1 MSIFS
6 VLNERDT
13 ITIESKILYQSKF
26 FDLKQKVNYYMSLDE
41 NNNIISNTSNSF
53 RNMYYGG
60 KTILI
65 NSKNSDTKEII
76 TNMNTVSHNFT
87 LINNLKS
94 KEIWGVGGCGRKKT
108 KSKFT
113 DGIYL
118 LFSKNNMKSWKSY
131 SNIIVAKATKG
142 WNPRGDSNFDSNI
155 TAFYSD
161 ILKKYVII
169 TRYNIGA
176 GSRGLQVFT
185 SKHFKRGWDNGRLC
199 KINTYNIKENYYM
212 NKVIEITKY
221 DIFIMVAPF
230 SDLKRRSKSGLKFLI
245 SSDLIN
251 WIDCGLLMESNAV
264 IKHSSTPDI
273 QSVGIQFN
281 EKTDRLSIFYHD
293 NYFSGTPSTIFKM
306 ECDINSL
313 LSVSFTKKTLI
324 VEPIITSRTM
334 KIGASNFITSK
345 PSSITVEINKTKLI
359 MDDKNTINLPNSIE
373 LNKKTKM
380 KMNIVNTKISGFNF
394 I

>member
-13 ITIESKILYQSKF
+13 ITIESKILSQSKF

-65 NSKNSDTKEII
+65 NSKNSKTQNII

-108 KSKFT
+108 KNKFT

-118 LFSKNNMKSWKSY
+118 LFSKNNMQSWKSY
-131 SNIIVAKATKG
+131 GNIIVAKATKG
-142 WNPRGDSNFDSNI
+142 WNPKGDSNFDSNI
-155 TAFYSD
+155 TAFYSN

-221 DIFIMVAPF
+221 GIFIMVAPF

-251 WIDCGLLMESNAV
+251 WIDCGLLKESDAV
-264 IKHSSTPDI
+264 AKHSSTPDI
-273 QSVGIQFN
+273 QSVGIRFN
-281 EKTDRLSIFYHD
+281 EKTDILSIYYHD
-293 NYFSGTPSTIFKM
+293 NYFSGTPSTIFIM

-334 KIGASNFITSK
+334 KIGTSNFITSK
-345 PSSITVEINKTKLI
+345 PSSITIEINETKLI
-359 MDDKNTINLPNSIE
+359 MDDKNTIKLPNSIE
-373 LNKKTKM
+373 LNKKTKI
-380 KMNIVNTKISGFNF
+380 KMTVVNCKISGFNF

>member
-13 ITIESKILYQSKF
+13 ITIESKILSQSKF

-131 SNIIVAKATKG
+131 GNIIVAKATKG

-273 QSVGIQFN
+273 QSVGIRFN

-359 MDDKNTINLPNSIE
+359 MDNKNTINLPNSIE

>member
-13 ITIESKILYQSKF
+13 ITIESKILSQSKF

-41 NNNIISNTSNSF
+41 NNNIISNTSNSY

-60 KTILI
+60 KTLLI
-65 NSKNSDTKEII
+65 NSKNDDTKEII

-94 KEIWGVGGCGRKKT
+94 KEIWGVGGCGKRNKKNY
-108 KSKFT
+108 T

-131 SNIIVAKATKG
+131 GNIIVAKATKG
-142 WNPRGDSNFDSNI
+142 WNPKGDSNFDSNI

-221 DIFIMVAPF
+221 GIFIMVAPF

-251 WIDCGLLMESNAV
+251 WIDCGLLKESNAV
-264 IKHSSTPDI
+264 AKHSSTPDI
-273 QSVGIQFN
+273 QSVGIKFN
-281 EKTDRLSIFYHD
+281 EKTDILSIYYHD
-293 NYFSGTPSTIFKM
+293 NYFSGTPSKIFKM

-313 LSVSFTKKTLI
+313 LSVSFTKKILI

-334 KIGASNFITSK
+334 KIGASKFITSN

-359 MDDKNTINLPNSIE
+359 MDDKNTIKLPNSIE
-373 LNKKTKM
+373 LNKKTKI
-380 KMNIVNTKISGFNF
+380 KMTIVNSKISGFNF

>member
-13 ITIESKILYQSKF
+13 ITLEKKNFVQSNF

-41 NNNIISNTSNSF
+41 NNNIISNTSNSY

-60 KTILI
+60 KTLLI
-65 NSKNSDTKEII
+65 NSKNGDTKEII

-94 KEIWGVGGCGRKKT
+94 KEIWGVGGCGKRNKKNY
-108 KSKFT
+108 T

-118 LFSKNNMKSWKSY
+118 LFSKDNMKSWKSY
-131 SNIIVAKATKG
+131 GNIIVAKNTKG

-169 TRYNIGA
+169 TRYNIGG
-176 GSRGLQVFT
+176 GSRGLQLFT

-221 DIFIMVAPF
+221 GIFIMVAPF

-273 QSVGIQFN
+273 QSVGIRFN

-313 LSVSFTKKTLI
+313 LSVSFTKKILI

-334 KIGASNFITSK
+334 KIGASKFITSK

-359 MDDKNTINLPNSIE
+359 MDDKNTIKLPNSIE
-373 LNKKTKM
+373 LNKKTKI
-380 KMNIVNTKISGFNF
+380 KMTIVNSKISGFNF